1 MVKMFLYKSV
11 TLLTILLIGTA
22 LSQNSTPS
30 VDSSRNHTLSE
41 FVVGGGD
48 AGPTPY
54 QASLQRHRSHF
65 CGGTIIDSRWI
76 LTAAHCLSELR
87 PSDVTVLVGTTQL
100 SRGGFRLRA
109 DQFFQ
114 HPSWDR
120 TKALNDIGLVRVKG
134 LMLTMRGK
142 IEKATFGGDF
152 VRSGTEATVTGWG
165 GTRQNGG
172 PLSDKLQ
179 FVRVR
184 VLGEQDCQARLD
196 NIGPMHIC
204 TFSRE
209 GQGVCGGDSGG
220 PLASSDG
227 TVIGVVSFGVGYPPD
242 KSCAAGL
249 PDGFARVSHFNS
261 WIRDT
266 MKSRRFG

>member
-1 MVKMFLYKSV
+1 MCLKSV
-11 TLLTILLIGTA
+11 ALLTFVIFGATLG
-22 LSQNSTPS
+22 QNSTTS
-30 VDSSRNHTLSE
+30 TSSERNSTRIDLI
-41 FVVGGGD
+41 VGGGD

-54 QASLQRHRSHF
+54 QASLQRHRGHF

-76 LTAAHCLSELR
+76 LTAAHCLSGLN
-87 PSDVTVLVGTTQL
+87 PNDVTVLVGTTQL
-100 SRGGFRLRA
+100 SRGGFRFRA
-109 DQFFQ
+109 DQFFL
-114 HPSWDR
+114 HPNWDR
-120 TKALNDIGLVRVKG
+120 TKARNDIGLIRIKG
-134 LMLTMRGK
+134 LMLSMHGK
-142 IEKATFGGDF
+142 VEKATFGADF
-152 VRSGTEATVTGWG
+152 VRSGTEAIVTGWG

-184 VLGEQDCQARLD
+184 VLGEEDCQARLA

-220 PLASSDG
+220 PLAIGSG

-242 KSCAAGL
+242 RGCAAGL
-249 PDGFARVSHFNS
+249 PDGFARVSTFNS